1 MKKKYRILSC
11 VCVSKHKAKSQRL
24 PGLAEQF
31 LASKNAGETV
41 VVDVDD
47 DDDEH

>member
-1 MKKKYRILSC
+1 LSF

-31 LASKNAGETV
+31 LASKNAGEA
-41 VVDVDD
+41 VVDDD
-47 DDDEH
+47 GDDDEH

>member
-1 MKKKYRILSC
+1 MYRILSC

-31 LASKNAGETV
+31 LASKNSREAV
-41 VVDVDD
+41 VVD